1 MKIIMLHSVI
11 RSIHYPLNNLFKTV
25 GNLKRYQLAEIS
37 ILSLP
42 LLASYIL
49 LRQGCEPYV
58 VFWTLIIFEV
68 INYVAIIAIAKEDAH
83 LPIRTYLKRTIIPCA
98 ISVIITLGG
107 YSLCMAYSGL
117 YYRLFFLIISMA
129 VVLAIMF
136 CIGLNAYE
144 RKLIINLLKTDNR
157 NIR

>member
-1 MKIIMLHSVI
+1 FDQWTMADNPD
-11 RSIHYPLNNLFKTV
+11 RTTGFKDLIV
-25 GNLKRYQLAEIS
+25 YRLA
-37 ILSLP
+37 
-42 LLASYIL
+42 
-49 LRQGCEPYV
+49 
-58 VFWTLIIFEV
+58 
-68 INYVAIIAIAKEDAH
+68 
-83 LPIRTYLKRTIIPCA
+83 
-98 ISVIITLGG
+98 
-107 YSLCMAYSGL
+107 GL